1 MNRMHDSVQDVAQL
15 LKRGGLGWIV
25 ATALEAGGPLR
36 MLGAQAAFMFD
47 PLLSGESGVLTKFG
61 EILEDPEAYSDL
73 ISILREEASA

>member
-1 MNRMHDSVQDVAQL
+1 
-15 LKRGGLGWIV
+15 
-25 ATALEAGGPLR
+25 
-36 MLGAQAAFMFD
+36 MFD